1 MYGVVNVRTGLS
13 STTKSSSA
21 TQGERTVHTVS
32 VGVSQKEFE
41 ASQALGDEPTVPYR
55 ELIGSLLW
63 ISMETRP
70 DISYAVNECAR
81 YSSDLKPEH
90 WTACLRILRYLE
102 GTAGHGLH
110 YRRGC

>member
-21 TQGERTVHTVS
+21 TQGERTVHIAS
-32 VGVSQKEFE
+32 VGVTQKKRK

-63 ISMETRP
+63 ISMGTRP
-70 DISYAVNECAR
+70 DISYAVNQCAR
-81 YSSDLKPEH
+81 YSSDLKPEY
-90 WTACLRILRYLE
+90 WTACLRIL
-102 GTAGHGLH
+102 
-110 YRRGC
+110 